1 MESTL
6 MRIRATT
13 RLGLAS
19 VLLVATAVACNND
32 LTVRPVSTINNA
44 SAFSDSNSYVAFL
57 AKLYTGLVVTGQ
69 TGPDGNPDIGGIDEG
84 FSQYVRGYWQLQE
97 LPTDE
102 AIIGWNDIGL
112 PELNVQT
119 WSASNPFVNAM
130 YSRIFYQVA
139 LANQFL
145 RETTD
150 EKLSSRGTSATLM
163 TQVHQYRAE
172 ARFLRALSYYHALDL
187 FGSVPLVDENFDIAK
202 LPTQA
207 TRTDVFTFVENE
219 LKAITTLLPAAKTG
233 QYGRADQGAAN
244 MVLAHLYLGAKVYTG
259 TDRSSDAR
267 LAVEKVISSG
277 AYSLDPNFR
286 RMFSADNNTS
296 PEIIFAVPQD
306 GVHTRTWGGT
316 TYLVHAGVG
325 GNMNAGAFGIDGG
338 WWGLRAR
345 AEVLAR
351 FPGDSAGGP
360 DRRNSFFFMNG
371 QSAVITDIGNFQ
383 QGIGA
388 PKYTNAK
395 STGGSGAH
403 ATFPDTDFPMFRLAD
418 AYLIYAEAVLRGGG
432 GSRATALGYIN
443 ALRDRAYGNTNGDIT
458 DAQMTLPFIL
468 DERSRELLWE
478 GFRRQDLIRFGQFTD
493 ATVWS
498 WKGGVPAGKVTEA
511 FRNLYPIPSNEL
523 SANPNIHQNPGY

>member
-1 MESTL
+1 
-6 MRIRATT
+6 MRIQATA
-13 RLGLAS
+13 RLGAVGILLA
-19 VLLVATAVACNND
+19 ATAVACNND
-32 LTVRPVSTINNA
+32 LTVQPVSTITSANIFTDSA
-44 SAFSDSNSYVAFL
+44 SYRAFL
-57 AKLYTGLVVTGQ
+57 AKLYSGLVVTGQ

-112 PELNVQT
+112 PELNTQT

-150 EKLSSRGTSATLM
+150 EKLTSRGTSASLV

-187 FGSVPLVDENFDIAK
+187 FGNVPVVDENFDVTK

-207 TRTDVFTFVENE
+207 TRSDVFNFVEKE
-219 LKAITTLLPAAKTG
+219 LKDVIPLLPAAKTG

-244 MVLAHLYLGAKVYTG
+244 MVLAHLYLQAKVYTG
-259 TDRSSDAR
+259 TDHSADAR
-267 LAVEKVISSG
+267 AAVEKVIASN
-277 AYSLDPNFR
+277 AYSLDNNFR
-286 RMFSADNNTS
+286 RIFSADNNTS

-306 GVHTRTWGGT
+306 GVHTQTWGGM

-325 GNMNAGAFGIDGG
+325 GNMAADAYGIDGG
-338 WWGLRAR
+338 WWGLRLRQETVQRYEGGAT
-345 AEVLAR
+345 
-351 FPGDSAGGP
+351 GP
-360 DRRNSFFFMNG
+360 DHRTSFFFTNG
-371 QSAVITDIGNFQ
+371 QTMAINNIGDFQ

-388 PKYTNAK
+388 PKFTNVK
-395 STGGSGAH
+395 STGGSGSN

-432 GSRATALGYIN
+432 GSAATALNYVNLI
-443 ALRDRAYGNTNGDIT
+443 RERAYGGTSGDIT
-458 DAQMTLPFIL
+458 ATQLTLPFIL

-493 ATVWS
+493 QTVWT
-498 WKGGVPAGKVTEA
+498 WKGGVPAGKTTEA
-511 FRNLYPIPSNEL
+511 FRNLYPIPANEL
-523 SANPNIHQNPGY
+523 SANPNIKQNPGY